1 MSVGPAGAARD
12 TAIARRPLSF
22 TLLAVYSVL
31 LCAVTFIPQ
40 LYYVLF
46 ALNRAAFPISADANA
61 LGALW
66 YNYILGGHQGGY
78 LTVDAGTLA
87 GALEDVFLLGPLY
100 LATGIGLLRP
110 HPWSRSIALITGAMG
125 LYSILYFVLSGT
137 IGQHDPADT
146 LTTILSA
153 VPYFAYDILLLAAV
167 LTHPAPF
174 MRPRDIS
181 AP

>member
-1 MSVGPAGAARD
+1 MSAPSTTPVRSAV
-12 TAIARRPLSF
+12 TRRPLAF
-22 TLLAVYSVL
+22 TLLAFYSVL
-31 LCAVTFIPQ
+31 LCVITFIPQ

-46 ALNRAAFPISADANA
+46 ALNPDAFPIGADANP
-61 LGALW
+61 LGAVW

-78 LTVDAGTLA
+78 LAVDAGVLA

-110 HPWSRSIALITGAMG
+110 RPWSRNVALITGAMG

-137 IGQHDPADT
+137 IGQHDPTDT

-153 VPYFAYDILLLAAV
+153 VPYFAYDVLVLAAV
-167 LTHPAPF
+167 LTHQALF
-174 MRPRDIS
+174 VRPSDR
-181 AP
+181 A